1 MSDGPMSDLAPILVP
16 ALTFAAVG
24 TIVFLL
30 AQHSAHV
37 ARLQRRLPVPI
48 EPGRVGERP
57 TVGFA
62 GFLTRHVDEKRFGLD
77 GAARDRLRREL
88 LKAGFFSP
96 AAVTYYVFARVF
108 GVVALPLAAY
118 LATAFVP
125 DMRPLARVSLT
136 ALAALAAMLGPDTYL
151 ARRRRALARQY
162 RLVFPDMLDLL
173 VVCVD
178 AGLTLDAAFDRIRP
192 EIGKQSRALASNLDL
207 MGAEMRA
214 GRSMM
219 EALESLADRLNLDEA
234 RSFVTLLRQS
244 MALGSDIGESLRVFS
259 DDMRDKRLL
268 RAEETANKLSVKIV
282 LPLGLFIF
290 PVVLLVIMLPV
301 IVRLLAVMARG

>member
-1 MSDGPMSDLAPILVP
+1 MSDFALILVP
-16 ALTFAAVG
+16 ALCFGAVAAV
-24 TIVFLL
+24 VFLL
-30 AQHSAHV
+30 AQQYASY
-37 ARLQRRLPVPI
+37 ARVQRRLPLPA
-48 EPGRVGERP
+48 EPGAPSERP
-57 TVGFA
+57 TAGFA
-62 GFLTRHVDEKRFGLD
+62 GFLARHFDEKRFGVD

-88 LKAGFFSP
+88 AKAGFFAPSAP
-96 AAVTYYVFARVF
+96 TCYVFVRIA
-108 GVVALPLAAY
+108 GVVVLPLAVYIAS
-118 LATAFVP
+118 AFVP
-125 DMRPLARVSLT
+125 DLRPLARVALT
-136 ALAALAAMLGPDTYL
+136 SVTVLVAMVGPDAYL
-151 ARRRRALARQY
+151 ARRRRALAREY

-178 AGLTLDAAFDRIRP
+178 AGLSLDAAFERIRG
-192 EIGKQSRALASNLDL
+192 EVAKQSRALGMNLAM

-219 EALESLADRLNLDEA
+219 EALDSLADRLNLDEA

-244 MALGSDIGESLRVFS
+244 IALGSDIGDALRVFS

-268 RAEETANKLSVKIV
+268 RAEEAANKLSVKIV